1 MSTMTPD
8 SPTDAG
14 THKKLFLAYLMLI
27 SGLGGLLT
35 GVDFGII
42 AGALLYLDKTVNVT
56 EGELSFVVAMYSI
69 GGFAASLVAGM
80 CADWIGRKKM
90 MIAGGLMFVVS
101 IALIYTSQGFLS
113 LVLARLLMG
122 LAGGVLCV
130 VVPLY
135 MAESLPAA
143 VRGRG
148 TAVFQFL
155 MTVGLLAALL
165 IGYVFAAWHDEAVN
179 AAAGDTAKVFA
190 ADSAAW
196 RNMFLT
202 AAVPGVLYT
211 LGALF
216 LKESPR
222 WLFRRNRAAE
232 AESILRRSRS
242 EEETR
247 LEIAEMA
254 QHAFTRMESVGVR
267 DVGLLRFLLGRLK
280 SRISSLLSLLKYK
293 YVVPFVIACII
304 LACNQAT
311 GINSIIAFSAVIF
324 QGSGMSDVR
333 ASQSGVILM
342 SINCV
347 MTLVGAALVDRLG
360 RKILLSVGTFGII
373 VSLLICGL
381 VFRQFEAKRVDL
393 ADKVAQHISTDG
405 RELSVKVDTAML
417 GRMEGDRPAQLSVL
431 YRYADDRGYSRQ
443 AVASAFSNAQE
454 ESGRTL
460 SIKPMVDE
468 KFKKLPDGTM
478 VIEKTERDKGK
489 LAILRA
495 KYGPIPSPATGWLV
509 TCFLCLF
516 ICFYSVGPGVCV
528 WLALTELMPTRIR
541 ATGMGI
547 AMVLNTGVQIL
558 LQLFFLPVV
567 GNYGFHAM
575 FFLWAGCTVV
585 YFITAAFF
593 MPETKGKTLEE
604 IEQYFERKSRAR
616 VQAT

>member
-1 MSTMTPD
+1 MTSSAPD
-8 SPTDAG
+8 VPILAARHNKG
-14 THKKLFLAYLMLI
+14 FLVYLVVI

-56 EGELSFVVAMYSI
+56 EGQLSVVVAMYSI
-69 GGFAASLVAGM
+69 GGFAASLVAGV

-101 IALIYTSQGFLS
+101 IALIYTSQGFYS
-113 LVLARLLMG
+113 LILGRLLMG

-143 VRGRG
+143 VRGLG
-148 TAVFQFL
+148 TSVFQFL
-155 MTVGLLAALL
+155 MTIGLLGALL
-165 IGYVFAAWHDEAVN
+165 IGLVFARWHDVAVK
-179 AAAGDTAKVFA
+179 AAAGETARIFA

-196 RNMFLT
+196 RYMFLT
-202 AAVPGVLYT
+202 AAVPGLLYT
-211 LGALF
+211 FGALF

-232 AESILRRSRS
+232 AEAILLRSRTL
-242 EEETR
+242 EEARGE
-247 LEIAEMA
+247 LAEMGA
-254 QHAFTRMESVGVR
+254 QADKQTASTSFG
-267 DVGLLRFLLGRLK
+267 DFLA
-280 SRISSLLSLLKYK
+280 SLLQYK
-293 YVVPFVIACII
+293 YVVPFIIACIV

-324 QGSGMSDVR
+324 QGAGMSDVQ

-342 SINCV
+342 SINCLV
-347 MTLVGAALVDRLG
+347 TLLGAALVDRLG
-360 RKILLSVGTFGII
+360 RKILLSVGTAGVI
-373 VSLLICGL
+373 VSLAACG
-381 VFRQFEAKRVDL
+381 VVYRQFEAKRVDI
-393 ADKVAQHISTDG
+393 ADRLGAYMSADG
-405 RELSVKVDTAML
+405 RELSVKVDPAVL
-417 GRMEGDRPAQLSVL
+417 GPVEGDRPAQLSV
-431 YRYADDRGYSRQ
+431 RYQYSDGQGYSRE
-443 AVASAFSNAQE
+443 AIASAFSNAQDQA
-454 ESGRTL
+454 GRKLT
-460 SIKPMVDE
+460 IKPMMDE
-468 KFKKLPDGTM
+468 KYRTLPDGTM
-478 VIEKTERDKGK
+478 VIEKKDKDKGK
-489 LAILRA
+489 LTILRA
-495 KYGPIPSPATGWLV
+495 KYGPIPPPTTGWLV
-509 TCFLCLF
+509 TIFLCLF

-547 AMVLNTGVQIL
+547 AMVLNTGVQVV

-575 FFLWAGCTVV
+575 FFLWAGCTVI

-604 IEQYFERKSRAR
+604 IEEYFERRSRAR
-616 VQAT
+616 RAGADPA

>member
-1 MSTMTPD
+1 MSTLSSTVTPGCVA
-8 SPTDAG
+8 PATPQKRG
-14 THKKLFLAYLMLI
+14 FLVYLMLI

-113 LVLARLLMG
+113 LVLGRLLMG

-143 VRGRG
+143 IRGRG
-148 TAVFQFL
+148 TSVFQFL

-165 IGYVFAAWHDEAVN
+165 IGFGFAAWHDAAVK
-179 AAAGDTAKVFA
+179 AAAGDTAKIFA
-190 ADSAAW
+190 VDSAAW
-196 RNMFLT
+196 RYMFLT
-202 AAVPGVLYT
+202 AAIPGLLYT
-211 LGALF
+211 IGTLF

-222 WLFRRNRAAE
+222 WLLQRNRSVEAE
-232 AESILRRSRS
+232 AILRRSRT

-247 LEIAEMA
+247 LEMAEMNQAVAA
-254 QHAFTRMESVGVR
+254 QVETRGIG
-267 DVGLLRFLLGRLK
+267 DF
-280 SRISSLLSLLKYK
+280 ISSLLQYK
-293 YVVPFVIACII
+293 YVVPFVIACIV

-324 QGSGMSDVR
+324 QGAGMSDVQ

-342 SINCV
+342 SINCA

-360 RKILLSVGTFGII
+360 RKILLSVGTAGII

-381 VFRQFEAKRVDL
+381 VYRQFEAKRVDI
-393 ADKVAQHISTDG
+393 ADKITQQISANG
-405 RELSVKVDTAML
+405 RELSVMVDPATL
-417 GRMEGDRPAQLSVL
+417 GRMESDRPAQLSVL
-431 YRYADDRGYSRQ
+431 YRYTDDQGYFRQ
-443 AVASAFSNAQE
+443 AVASAFSNAGD

-460 SIKPMVDE
+460 TIKPMVDE
-468 KFKKLPDGTM
+468 KFKTLPDGRM
-478 VIEKTERDKGK
+478 VIEQSERDKGQ
-489 LAILRA
+489 LTIVRA

-509 TCFLCLF
+509 TIFLCLF

-575 FFLWAGCTVV
+575 FFLWAGCTVI

-604 IEQYFERKSRAR
+604 IEEYFERRSRAR
-616 VQAT
+616 NQPAATA

>member
-1 MSTMTPD
+1 MSTTT
-8 SPTDAG
+8 TD
-14 THKKLFLAYLMLI
+14 TQTNTTTNKKIFLAYLLLI

-56 EGELSFVVAMYSI
+56 EGELSFIVAMYSI

-101 IALIYTSQGFLS
+101 IVLIYTSQGVLS
-113 LVLARLLMG
+113 LVVARLLMG

-143 VRGRG
+143 IRGRG

-165 IGYVFAAWHDEAVN
+165 IGFVFAKWHDEAVKL
-179 AAAGDTAKVFA
+179 AAGETAKIFA

-202 AAVPGVLYT
+202 AMVPGLLYT
-211 LGALF
+211 IGALF

-222 WLFRRNRAAE
+222 WLFRRQRTAE

-242 EEETR
+242 EAETK
-247 LEIAEMA
+247 LEISEMVQQA
-254 QHAFTRMESVGVR
+254 AKQETSTGFSDFV
-267 DVGLLRFLLGRLK
+267 
-280 SRISSLLSLLKYK
+280 SSLLQYK
-293 YVVPFVIACII
+293 YVVPFIIACVV

-324 QGSGMSDVR
+324 QGSGMSDVQ

-342 SINCV
+342 SINCA

-360 RKILLSVGTFGII
+360 RKVLLSVGTLGII
-373 VSLLICGL
+373 ISLTTCGF
-381 VFRQFEAKRVDL
+381 VYRQFEAKRVDI
-393 ADKVAQHISTDG
+393 ADKIAPQISADG
-405 RELSVKVDTAML
+405 RELAVKVDPTVL
-417 GRMEGDRPAQLSVL
+417 GQMEGDRPAQLNVL
-431 YRYADDRGYSRQ
+431 YRYEDGQGYKRQ
-443 AVASAFSNAQE
+443 AVASAFSNAKD
-454 ESGRTL
+454 ESGQTL
-460 SIKPMVDE
+460 TIKPMVDE
-468 KFKKLPDGTM
+468 KFKKQPDGTM
-478 VIEKTERDKGK
+478 TIEKTVKDQGK
-489 LAILRA
+489 LKILRA
-495 KYGPIPSPATGWLV
+495 KYGPIPSPTTGWLV
-509 TCFLCLF
+509 TVLLCAF
-516 ICFYSVGPGVCV
+516 IVFYSVGPGVCV

-547 AMVLNTGVQIL
+547 AMVLNTGVQVL

-567 GNYGFHAM
+567 GNQGFHVM
-575 FFLWAGCTVV
+575 FFIWAGSTVV

-604 IEQYFERKSRAR
+604 IEAYFERKSRTRA
-616 VQAT
+616 

>member
-1 MSTMTPD
+1 LLALRFLGQSSRHQKPAQQPWNITMSATRTNMT
-8 SPTDAG
+8 SN
-14 THKKLFLAYLMLI
+14 KKLFLAYLMLI

-56 EGELSFVVAMYSI
+56 EGELSFIVAMYSI

-90 MIAGGLMFVVS
+90 MVAGGLMFVVS
-101 IALIYTSQGFLS
+101 IALIYTSQGVLS
-113 LVLARLLMG
+113 LVVARLLMG

-143 VRGRG
+143 IRGRG

-165 IGYVFAAWHDEAVN
+165 IGFVFAKWHDAAVKQ
-179 AAAGDTAKVFA
+179 AAGDMAKIFA

-202 AAVPGVLYT
+202 AMGPGLLYT

-222 WLFRRNRAAE
+222 WLFRRNRAVE

-242 EEETR
+242 EEEAK
-247 LEIAEMA
+247 LEISEMGQA
-254 QHAFTRMESVGVR
+254 AARQATSSDFGDFV
-267 DVGLLRFLLGRLK
+267 
-280 SRISSLLSLLKYK
+280 SSLLQYK
-293 YVVPFVIACII
+293 YVVPFIIACIV

-324 QGSGMSDVR
+324 QGSGMSDVQ

-342 SINCV
+342 SINCA

-360 RKILLSVGTFGII
+360 RKMLLSVGTAGII
-373 VSLLICGL
+373 VSLTICGL
-381 VFRQFEAKRVDL
+381 VYRQFEARRVDV
-393 ADKVAQHISTDG
+393 ADRIARYLSADG
-405 RELSVKVDTAML
+405 RELSVKVDSATL
-417 GRMEGDRPAQLSVL
+417 GPAAGDRPAQLNVL
-431 YRYADDRGYSRQ
+431 YRYEDGRGYKRQ
-443 AVASAFSNAQE
+443 AVASAFSNAKDE
-454 ESGRTL
+454 AGRTL
-460 SIKPMVDE
+460 TIKPMVDE

-478 VIEKTERDKGK
+478 TIERTEKDKGN
-489 LAILRA
+489 LTILRA
-495 KYGPIPSPATGWLV
+495 KYGPIPSPTTGWLV
-509 TCFLCLF
+509 TIFLCLF
-516 ICFYSVGPGVCV
+516 IVFYSVGPGVCV

-567 GNYGFHAM
+567 GNHGFHVM
-575 FFLWAGCTVV
+575 FFIWAGCTVV
-585 YFITAAFF
+585 YFVTATFF

-604 IEQYFERKSRAR
+604 IEQYFERKAR
-616 VQAT
+616 R

>member
-1 MSTMTPD
+1 MSAITLDTQTNTT
-8 SPTDAG
+8 SG
-14 THKKLFLAYLMLI
+14 KKVFLAYLMLI

-69 GGFAASLVAGM
+69 GGFAASLVAGI

-90 MIAGGLMFVVS
+90 MITGGLMFVVS
-101 IALIYTSQGFLS
+101 IALIYTSQGFYS

-143 VRGRG
+143 IRGRG

-165 IGYVFAAWHDEAVN
+165 IGFVFAKWHDA
-179 AAAGDTAKVFA
+179 AIKLAAGETAKIFA

-202 AAVPGVLYT
+202 AMVPGLLYT
-211 LGALF
+211 IGTLF

-232 AESILRRSRS
+232 AESILRRSRT
-242 EEETR
+242 EEETK
-247 LEIAEMA
+247 LEMSEMGQVA
-254 QHAFTRMESVGVR
+254 AKQEASAGFGDFV
-267 DVGLLRFLLGRLK
+267 
-280 SRISSLLSLLKYK
+280 SSLLQYK
-293 YVVPFVIACII
+293 YVVPFIIACVV

-324 QGSGMSDVR
+324 QGAGMSDVQ

-342 SINCV
+342 SINCA

-360 RKILLSVGTFGII
+360 RKILLSVGTAGII
-373 VSLLICGL
+373 ISLTICGL
-381 VFRQFEAKRVDL
+381 VYRQFEAKRVDI
-393 ADKVAQHISTDG
+393 ADKIAPQISADG
-405 RELSVKVDTAML
+405 RELFVKVDPETL
-417 GRMEGDRPAQLSVL
+417 GKMEGDRPAQLNVL
-431 YRYADDRGYSRQ
+431 YRYADDQGYNRQ
-443 AVASAFSNAQE
+443 AVASAFSNAKDE
-454 ESGRTL
+454 AGRTL
-460 SIKPMVDE
+460 TIKPMVDE
-468 KFKKLPDGTM
+468 KFKTLPDGTM
-478 VIEKTERDKGK
+478 TIEKTEKDKGK
-489 LAILRA
+489 LTILRA
-495 KYGPIPSPATGWLV
+495 KYGPIPSPTTGWLV
-509 TCFLCLF
+509 TLFLCLF
-516 ICFYSVGPGVCV
+516 IVFYSVGPGVCV

-547 AMVLNTGVQIL
+547 AMVLNTGVQVL

-567 GNYGFHAM
+567 GNYGFYVM
-575 FFLWAGCTVV
+575 FFIWAGSTVV
-585 YFITAAFF
+585 YFVTAAFF

-604 IEQYFERKSRAR
+604 IEEYFERKSRK
-616 VQAT
+616 

>member
-8 SPTDAG
+8 SPTDAAPD
-14 THKKLFLAYLMLI
+14 KKTFLAYLMLI

-101 IALIYTSQGFLS
+101 IALIYTSQGFWS
-113 LVLARLLMG
+113 LVVARLLMG

-143 VRGRG
+143 IRGRG
-148 TAVFQFL
+148 TSVFQFL

-165 IGYVFAAWHDEAVN
+165 IGYVFAAWHDAAVKQ
-179 AAAGDTAKVFA
+179 AAGDTAQIFA

-202 AAVPGVLYT
+202 AMVPGLLYT
-211 LGALF
+211 IGALF

-247 LEIAEMA
+247 LEISEMGQA
-254 QHAFTRMESVGVR
+254 AGRQTESVGIG
-267 DVGLLRFLLGRLK
+267 DF
-280 SRISSLLSLLKYK
+280 ISSLLQYK
-293 YVVPFVIACII
+293 YVVPFIIACIV

-324 QGSGMSDVR
+324 QGAGMSDVQ

-342 SINCV
+342 SINCA

-373 VSLLICGL
+373 VSLTICAF
-381 VFRQFEAKRVDL
+381 VYRQFEAKRVDI
-393 ADKVAQHISTDG
+393 ADTVAGHISVDG
-405 RELSVKVDTAML
+405 RELSVKVDAATL
-417 GRMEGDRPAQLSVL
+417 GWMDGERPAQLSVL

-460 SIKPMVDE
+460 TIKPMVDE

-478 VIEKTERDKGK
+478 VIEKTEKDKGT
-489 LAILRA
+489 LTILRA
-495 KYGPIPSPATGWLV
+495 KYGPIPSPTTGWLV
-509 TCFLCLF
+509 TCLLCLF

-575 FFLWAGCTVV
+575 FFLWAGCTVI

-593 MPETKGKTLEE
+593 MPETKGKTLEQ
-604 IEQYFERKSRAR
+604 IEEYFDRRSRAR
-616 VQAT
+616 G

>member
-1 MSTMTPD
+1 MSTIATTTPD
-8 SPTDAG
+8 SRSTTDPRR
-14 THKKLFLAYLMLI
+14 KVFLAYLMLI

-143 VRGRG
+143 IRGRG
-148 TAVFQFL
+148 TSVFQFL

-165 IGYVFAAWHDEAVN
+165 IGFVFAAWHDAAVK
-179 AAAGDTAKVFA
+179 AAGGDTAKIFA

-202 AAVPGVLYT
+202 AAVPGLLYT
-211 LGALF
+211 IGALF

-247 LEIAEMA
+247 LEMSEMGQVA
-254 QHAFTRMESVGVR
+254 ARQTETTGIR
-267 DVGLLRFLLGRLK
+267 DFL
-280 SRISSLLSLLKYK
+280 SSLLQYK
-293 YVVPFVIACII
+293 YVVPFIIACIV

-324 QGSGMSDVR
+324 QGSGMSDVQ
-333 ASQSGVILM
+333 ASRSGVILM
-342 SINCV
+342 SINCA

-360 RKILLSVGTFGII
+360 RKVLLSVGTFGVI
-373 VSLLICGL
+373 VSLLTCGF
-381 VFRQFEAKRVDL
+381 VYRQFEAKRVDI
-393 ADKVAQHISTDG
+393 ADKVARQISADG
-405 RELSVKVDTAML
+405 RELSVKVDAATL
-417 GRMEGDRPAQLSVL
+417 GTMEGDRPAQLNVL
-431 YRYADDRGYSRQ
+431 YRYADDQGYFRQ
-443 AVASAFSNAQE
+443 AVASAFSNAKDEQ
-454 ESGRTL
+454 GRTL
-460 SIKPMVDE
+460 TIKPMVDE
-468 KFKKLPDGTM
+468 KFKTLPDGRM
-478 VIEKTERDKGK
+478 VIEKTEKDRGK
-489 LAILRA
+489 LTILRA
-495 KYGPIPSPATGWLV
+495 KYGPIPAPATGWLV
-509 TCFLCLF
+509 TCLLCLF

-604 IEQYFERKSRAR
+604 IEEYFERKSRAR
-616 VQAT
+616 AQAATAVNNR

>member
-1 MSTMTPD
+1 MSTMAPN
-8 SPTDAG
+8 SPTDAAPD
-14 THKKLFLAYLMLI
+14 KKVFLAYLMLI

-69 GGFAASLVAGM
+69 GGFAASLVAGI

-143 VRGRG
+143 IRGRG
-148 TAVFQFL
+148 TSVFQFL
-155 MTVGLLAALL
+155 MTIGLLAALL
-165 IGYVFAAWHDEAVN
+165 IGYIFAAWHDAAVKQ
-179 AAAGDTAKVFA
+179 AAGDTAKVFA

-232 AESILRRSRS
+232 AETILRRSRS

-247 LEIAEMA
+247 LEISEMSQQA
-254 QHAFTRMESVGVR
+254 AKQTETTGIR
-267 DVGLLRFLLGRLK
+267 DF
-280 SRISSLLSLLKYK
+280 ISSLLQYK
-293 YVVPFVIACII
+293 YVVPFIIACIV

-324 QGSGMSDVR
+324 QGSGMSDVQ
-333 ASQSGVILM
+333 ASRSGVILM
-342 SINCV
+342 SINCA
-347 MTLVGAALVDRLG
+347 MTLVGAALVDRVG

-381 VFRQFEAKRVDL
+381 VFRQFEARRVDI
-393 ADKVAQHISTDG
+393 ADTVARHISADG
-405 RELSVKVDTAML
+405 RELSVTVDPATL
-417 GRMEGDRPAQLSVL
+417 GTMEGDRPAQLSVL
-431 YRYADDRGYSRQ
+431 YRYADGEGYSRQ
-443 AVASAFSNAQE
+443 AVASAFSNARDEQ
-454 ESGRTL
+454 GRTL
-460 SIKPMVDE
+460 TIKPMVDE
-468 KFKKLPDGTM
+468 KYRTLPDGTM
-478 VIEKTERDKGK
+478 VIEKTEKDKGT
-489 LAILRA
+489 LTILRA

-509 TCFLCLF
+509 TVFLCLF
-516 ICFYSVGPGVCV
+516 ICFFAVGPGVCV

-547 AMVLNTGVQIL
+547 AMVLNTGVQVV

-575 FFLWAGCTVV
+575 FFLWAGCTVI

-593 MPETKGKTLEE
+593 MPETKGKTLEQ
-604 IEQYFERKSRAR
+604 IEEYFDRRSRAR
-616 VQAT
+616 GQTGTQMNGR

>member
-1 MSTMTPD
+1 MRTMMPE
-8 SPTDAG
+8 SPLQANSQ
-14 THKKLFLAYLMLI
+14 KKVFLAYLMLI

-101 IALIYTSQGFLS
+101 IALIYTSQGFYS

-143 VRGRG
+143 IRGRG

-165 IGYVFAAWHDEAVN
+165 IGFIFAAWHDAAVRE
-179 AAAGDTAKVFA
+179 AAGDTGRIFA

-222 WLFRRNRAAE
+222 WLFHRHRAEE
-232 AESILRRSRS
+232 AQRILLRSRS
-242 EEETR
+242 PEATQ
-247 LEIAEMA
+247 LEMAEMGQQA
-254 QHAFTRMESVGVR
+254 ARQTESTGIR
-267 DVGLLRFLLGRLK
+267 DFV
-280 SRISSLLSLLKYK
+280 SSLLQYK
-293 YVVPFVIACII
+293 YVVPFIIACIV

-324 QGSGMSDVR
+324 QGSGMSDVQ

-342 SINCV
+342 SINCA

-360 RKILLSVGTFGII
+360 RKVLLSVGTMGII
-373 VSLLICGL
+373 LSLLTCGL
-381 VFRQFEAKRVDL
+381 VYRQFEARRVDI
-393 ADKVAQHISTDG
+393 ADRIVGQVSADG
-405 RELSVKVDTAML
+405 RELAVRVDPATL
-417 GRMEGDRPAQLSVL
+417 GRMEGDRPAQLNVL
-431 YRYADDRGYSRQ
+431 YRYADGQGYFRQ
-443 AVASAFSNAQE
+443 GVASAFSNAQDE
-454 ESGRTL
+454 AGRTL
-460 SIKPMVDE
+460 TIRPMVDE
-468 KFKKLPDGTM
+468 KFRKLADGTM
-478 VIEKTERDKGK
+478 VIEKTQKDQGT
-489 LAILRA
+489 LTILRA
-495 KYGPIPSPATGWLV
+495 KYGPIPPPATGWLV
-509 TCFLCLF
+509 TCLLCLF

-547 AMVLNTGVQIL
+547 AMVLNTGVQIV

-575 FFLWAGCTVV
+575 FFLWAGCTVI

-604 IEQYFERKSRAR
+604 IEQYFDRKAWARRQTAAAAGSR
-616 VQAT
+616 